1 MRVASKSIYDAA
13 RFNLANIQ
21 EQLYKAN
28 QVVAT
33 GKRITAISDDPVG
46 LTQSL
51 HVQSAIS
58 NLEQLGRNISMGKT
72 WLAASESSLSQ
83 VQDII
88 SDARA
93 LCVQMVNGTIDLSQ
107 QASAAT
113 IVQNHI
119 DEIVSLGNTEA
130 NGQYVF
136 AGWKTDTV
144 PFGQDGT
151 YYGDNNAFTIKI
163 GNDTTIEIGADGE
176 AIFQDL
182 FTTLSD
188 LKDALEGNDVEGI
201 RAAMTSL
208 DIDHDRITTKISDI
222 GSKVL
227 RVETNERIFQDV
239 TVSNTQRLSE
249 IEDADMA
256 AAIIDLESREVVYK
270 AALASSARIMQLSLV
285 DFLSQ

>member
-1 MRVASKSIYDAA
+1 MRVASKSVYDAA
-13 RFNLANIQ
+13 RFNLANSQ

-28 QVVAT
+28 QVVAA
-33 GKRITAISDDPVG
+33 GKRISNLSDDPVG

-51 HVQSAIS
+51 HVKSALS
-58 NLEQLGRNISMGKT
+58 NLEQLGHNISMGKS
-72 WLAASESSLSQ
+72 WLTASESALSQ
-83 VQDII
+83 AQDII

-93 LCVQMVNGTIDLSQ
+93 LCVQMVSGTIDLSQ
-107 QASAAT
+107 HGPAAT

-119 DEIVSLGNTEA
+119 DEIVSLGNTEI

-151 YYGDNNAFTIKI
+151 YQGDNHAFTIKI

-201 RAAMTSL
+201 RAAMTNL
-208 DIDHDRITTKISDI
+208 DIDLDRITTKISDI

-227 RVETNERIFQDV
+227 RMETNEQIFQEV
-239 TVSNTQRLSE
+239 TISSTERLSE
-249 IEDADMA
+249 IEEADMA

-285 DFLSQ
+285 DYLS

>member
-1 MRVASKSIYDAA
+1 MRVDSKSIYDAA
-13 RFNLANIQ
+13 RFNLANIK

-33 GKRITAISDDPVG
+33 GKRISTLSDDPVG

-51 HVQSAIS
+51 HVKSALS
-58 NLEQLGRNISMGKT
+58 NLEQLGHNISMGKS
-72 WLAASESSLSQ
+72 WLTASESALSQ

-93 LCVQMVNGTIDLSQ
+93 LCVQMVSGTIDLSQ
-107 QASAAT
+107 QAPAAT

-119 DEIVSLGNTEA
+119 DEIVSLGNTKI
-130 NGQYVF
+130 NDQYVF

-144 PFGQDGT
+144 PFGQDGA
-151 YYGDNNAFTIKI
+151 YHGDNHAFTIKI

-176 AIFQDL
+176 ALFQEL

-188 LKDALEGNDVEGI
+188 LKDALTGNDVEGI

-208 DIDHDRITTKISDI
+208 DIDLDRITTKISDI

-227 RVETNERIFQDV
+227 RMETNEQIFQEV
-239 TVSNTQRLSE
+239 TVSSTQRLSE

-256 AAIIDLESREVVYK
+256 AAIIELESREVVYR

-285 DFLSQ
+285 DFLS

>member
-1 MRVASKSIYDAA
+1 MRVASKSVYDAA
-13 RFNLANIQ
+13 RFNVANSQ

-33 GKRITAISDDPVG
+33 GKRITALSDDPVG

-51 HVQSAIS
+51 HIKSALS
-58 NLEQLGRNISMGKT
+58 NLEQLGHNISMGKS
-72 WLAASESSLSQ
+72 WLTASESALSQ
-83 VQDII
+83 AQDIV

-93 LCVQMVNGTIDLSQ
+93 LCVQMVSGTIDLSQ
-107 QASAAT
+107 QAPAAT

-119 DEIVSLGNTEA
+119 DEIVSLGNTEI

-201 RAAMTSL
+201 RAAMTNL
-208 DIDHDRITTKISDI
+208 DIDLDRITTKISDI

-227 RVETNERIFQDV
+227 RMETNEQIFQEV
-239 TVSNTQRLSE
+239 TISSTQRLSE
-249 IEDADMA
+249 IEEADMA

-285 DFLSQ
+285 DFLS

>member
-1 MRVASKSIYDAA
+1 MRVASKSVYDAA
-13 RFNLANIQ
+13 RFNLANSQ

-33 GKRITAISDDPVG
+33 GKRITALSDDPVG

-51 HVQSAIS
+51 HVKSALS
-58 NLEQLGRNISMGKT
+58 NLEQLGHNISMGKS
-72 WLAASESSLSQ
+72 WLAASESALSQ
-83 VQDII
+83 AQDII

-93 LCVQMVNGTIDLSQ
+93 LCVQMVSGTIDLSQ
-107 QASAAT
+107 QAPAAT

-119 DEIVSLGNTEA
+119 DEIVSLGNTEI

-151 YYGDNNAFTIKI
+151 YHGDNHAFTIKI

-201 RAAMTSL
+201 RAAMTNL
-208 DIDHDRITTKISDI
+208 DIDLDRITTKISDI

-227 RVETNERIFQDV
+227 RMETNEQIFQEV
-239 TVSNTQRLSE
+239 TISNTQRLSE
-249 IEDADMA
+249 IEEADMA
-256 AAIIDLESREVVYK
+256 AAIIDLGSREVVYQ

-285 DFLSQ
+285 DFLS

>member
-1 MRVASKSIYDAA
+1 MRVASKTVYDAA
-13 RFNLANIQ
+13 RFNLASIQ

-33 GKRITAISDDPVG
+33 GKRITALSDDPVG

-51 HVQSAIS
+51 HVKSALS
-58 NLEQLGRNISMGKT
+58 NLEQLGHNISMGKS
-72 WLAASESSLSQ
+72 WLTASESSLSQ
-83 VQDII
+83 AQDII

-93 LCVQMVNGTIDLSQ
+93 LCVQMVSGTIDLSQ
-107 QASAAT
+107 QAPAAT

-119 DEIVSLGNTEA
+119 DEIVSLGNTEI

-151 YYGDNNAFTIKI
+151 YYGDNHAFTIKI

-201 RAAMTSL
+201 RAAMTNL
-208 DIDHDRITTKISDI
+208 DIDLDRITTKISDI

-227 RVETNERIFQDV
+227 RMETNEQIFQEV
-239 TVSNTQRLSE
+239 TISNTQRLSE
-249 IEDADMA
+249 IEEADMA
-256 AAIIDLESREVVYK
+256 EAIIDLESREVVYK
-270 AALASSARIMQLSLV
+270 AALASSARIMQLSLL
-285 DFLSQ
+285 DFLS

>member
-1 MRVASKSIYDAA
+1 MRVASKTVYDAA
-13 RFNLANIQ
+13 RFNLASIQ

-33 GKRITAISDDPVG
+33 GKRITALSDDPVG

-51 HVQSAIS
+51 HVKSALS
-58 NLEQLGRNISMGKT
+58 NLEQLGHNISMGKS
-72 WLAASESSLSQ
+72 WLTASESALSQ
-83 VQDII
+83 AQDII

-93 LCVQMVNGTIDLSQ
+93 LCVQMVSGTIDLSQ
-107 QASAAT
+107 QAPAAT

-119 DEIVSLGNTEA
+119 DEIVSLGNTEI

-144 PFGQDGT
+144 PFGQNGT
-151 YYGDNNAFTIKI
+151 YHGDNHAFTIKI

-201 RAAMTSL
+201 RATMTNL
-208 DIDHDRITTKISDI
+208 DIDLDRITTKISDI

-227 RVETNERIFQDV
+227 RMETNEQIFQEV
-239 TVSNTQRLSE
+239 TISSTQRLSE
-249 IEDADMA
+249 IEEADMA
-256 AAIIDLESREVVYK
+256 AAIIDLESRQVVYQ

-285 DFLSQ
+285 DFLS

>member
-1 MRVASKSIYDAA
+1 MRVASKSVYDAA
-13 RFNLANIQ
+13 RFNVANSQ

-33 GKRITAISDDPVG
+33 GKRISNLSDDPVG

-51 HVQSAIS
+51 HVKSALS
-58 NLEQLGRNISMGKT
+58 NLEQLGHNISMGKS
-72 WLAASESSLSQ
+72 WLTASESALSQ
-83 VQDII
+83 AQDII

-93 LCVQMVNGTIDLSQ
+93 LCVQMVSGTIDLSQ
-107 QASAAT
+107 QAPAAT

-119 DEIVSLGNTEA
+119 DEIVSLGNTEV

-151 YYGDNNAFTIKI
+151 YHGDNHAFTIKI

-201 RAAMTSL
+201 RAAMTNL
-208 DIDHDRITTKISDI
+208 DIDLDRITTKISDI

-227 RVETNERIFQDV
+227 RMETNEQIFQEV
-239 TVSNTQRLSE
+239 NISNTQRLSE
-249 IEDADMA
+249 IEEADMA

-285 DFLSQ
+285 DYLS

>member
-1 MRVASKSIYDAA
+1 MRVASKSVYDAA
-13 RFNLANIQ
+13 RFNLANSQ

-33 GKRITAISDDPVG
+33 GKRITALSDDPVG

-51 HVQSAIS
+51 HVKSALS
-58 NLEQLGRNISMGKT
+58 NLEQLGHNISMGKS
-72 WLAASESSLSQ
+72 WLTASESALSQ
-83 VQDII
+83 AQDII

-93 LCVQMVNGTIDLSQ
+93 LCVQMVSGTIDLSQ
-107 QASAAT
+107 QAPAAT

-119 DEIVSLGNTEA
+119 DEIVSLGNTEV

-151 YYGDNNAFTIKI
+151 YHGDNHAFTIKI

-201 RAAMTSL
+201 RAAMTNL
-208 DIDHDRITTKISDI
+208 DIDLDRITTKISDI

-227 RVETNERIFQDV
+227 RMESNEQIFQEV
-239 TVSNTQRLSE
+239 TISSTQRLSE
-249 IEDADMA
+249 IEEADMA

-285 DFLSQ
+285 DFLT

>member
-1 MRVASKSIYDAA
+1 MRVASKTVYDAA

-33 GKRITAISDDPVG
+33 GKRISALSDDPVG

-51 HVQSAIS
+51 HVKSALS
-58 NLEQLGRNISMGKT
+58 NLEQLGRNISMGKS
-72 WLAASESSLSQ
+72 WLAASESALSQ
-83 VQDII
+83 AQDII

-93 LCVQMVNGTIDLSQ
+93 LCVQMLNGTIDLSQ

-119 DEIVSLGNTEA
+119 DGIISLGNTEI

-144 PFGQDGT
+144 PFGEDGT
-151 YYGDNNAFTIKI
+151 YHGDNHAFTIKI
-163 GNDTTIEIGADGE
+163 GNETTVEIGADGE
-176 AIFQDL
+176 ALFQDL
-182 FTTLSD
+182 LTTMSD
-188 LKDALEGNDVEGI
+188 LKDALESSDIGGI
-201 RAAMTSL
+201 QAAMTNL
-208 DIDHDRITTKISDI
+208 DIGFDRITTKISDI

-227 RVETNERIFQDV
+227 HMETSEKIFQE
-239 TVSNTQRLSE
+239 VSISSTQRLSE

-256 AAIIDLESREVVYK
+256 EAIIDLESREVVYR

-285 DFLSQ
+285 DFLS

>member
-1 MRVASKSIYDAA
+1 MRVASKTVYDAA

-51 HVQSAIS
+51 HVKSAIS

-88 SDARA
+88 SDASA
-93 LCVQMVNGTIDLSQ
+93 LCLQMVNGTIDLSQ
-107 QASAAT
+107 QASAAS
-113 IVQNHI
+113 IIENHI
-119 DEIVSLGNTEA
+119 DEMVSLGNTEV

-151 YYGDNNAFTIKI
+151 YHGDNHAFTIKI

-201 RAAMTSL
+201 RAAMTNL
-208 DIDHDRITTKISDI
+208 DIDLDRITTKISDI

-227 RVETNERIFQDV
+227 RMETNEQIFQEV
-239 TVSNTQRLSE
+239 TISNTQRLSE

-256 AAIIDLESREVVYK
+256 AAIIDLESRQVVYQ

-285 DFLSQ
+285 DFLS

>member
-1 MRVASKSIYDAA
+1 MRVASKSVYDAA
-13 RFNLANIQ
+13 RFNVANSQ

-33 GKRITAISDDPVG
+33 GKRITALSDDPVG

-51 HVQSAIS
+51 QIKSALS
-58 NLEQLGRNISMGKT
+58 NLEQLGHNISMGKS
-72 WLAASESSLSQ
+72 WLTASESALSQ
-83 VQDII
+83 AQDII

-93 LCVQMVNGTIDLSQ
+93 LCVQMVSGTIDLSQ
-107 QASAAT
+107 QAPAAT

-119 DEIVSLGNTEA
+119 DEIVSLGNTEI

-151 YYGDNNAFTIKI
+151 YHGDNHAFTIKI

-201 RAAMTSL
+201 RAAMTNL
-208 DIDHDRITTKISDI
+208 DIDLDRITTKISDI

-227 RVETNERIFQDV
+227 RMETNEQIFQEV
-239 TVSNTQRLSE
+239 NISNTQRLSE
-249 IEDADMA
+249 IEEADMA

-285 DFLSQ
+285 DFLS